1 MAGSLEVLLIM
12 GETGFSDI
20 FSFQRTAV
28 NKFRCGCFCGLPILW
43 FWCYYAKAIIVC
55 PLVPRVYKLIHE
67 KMVRIKHYTIGCL
80 FLSLLWVFMDFRYSL
95 VNDDNRKD
103 LVRSMLMCSVI
114 SLVMANNYILH
125 LCKRR
130 TPWRQ
135 RVI

>member
-103 LVRSMLMCSVI
+103 LTHTLATKGDI
-114 SLVMANNYILH
+114 
-125 LCKRR
+125 KRIR
-130 TPWRQ
+130 
-135 RVI
+135 